1 MCWSC
6 GYLTEPDVERVQPA
20 HQSVRK
26 RETPRNRRR
35 RPDRRPATQPCPTT
49 ATVSP
54 SSINRSRV
62 TSGLGPPPLSASAAN
77 ASLPTNVLAP
87 CSAPTA
93 SSDKSR
99 HDLREINP
107 SEPVG
112 CTSRPLPSA
121 VSHHH
126 LHWVDHRGAPESS
139 PGQASIVIRRDERL
153 ALCENR
159 AADLLVA
166 RPTAHHHDHSALH
179 PGPSATSA
187 PAEGVDEPAPPGLR
201 SDPGA
206 VSEPAV
212 DRRQV
217 LVAVPPGLHAV
228 SGARRALAGA
238 AAMAARGARVSR
250 RSHVSERGIPLL
262 EDPGGGV
269 LTQAD
274 RRARHRRELLR
285 RRHRRRAHLPHS
297 PTVAMAL
304 RRRRPGRL
312 RRLIGRKTRF
322 HPTRTLQCAAARAG
336 VLPADPD
343 SAARARGCVNS
354 ALWRSM
360 TTTSSASAAAWNS
373 HAWRSAMAM
382 NLSAR
387 FSSTATAP
395 RSTRTATA
403 SKTATTPATPNSRS
417 PAGRSTT

>member
-26 RETPRNRRR
+26 REHLGIGEGDRIAAQRRSRARLPRRCRPRPPTGPESIPDWDRLRCRPPRRTRPCPPTSWRRAAPTPRRR
-35 RPDRRPATQPCPTT
+35 TNTT
-49 ATVSP
+49 W
-54 SSINRSRV
+54 
-62 TSGLGPPPLSASAAN
+62 SAR
-77 ASLPTNVLAP
+77 
-87 CSAPTA
+87 
-93 SSDKSR
+93 D
-99 HDLREINP
+99 H
-107 SEPVG
+107 PVG
-112 CTSRPLPSA
+112 TRRGTSRPLPSA
-121 VSHHH
+121 ASHHH
-126 LHWVDHRGAPESS
+126 LQWVDDRGAPDSS
-139 PGQASIVIRRDERL
+139 QGHASIVIRRDERL
-153 ALCENR
+153 ALCEIR

-166 RPTAHHHDHSALH
+166 RPAAHHHDHSALH

-187 PAEGVDEPAPPGLR
+187 PAEGVDQPAPPGLR
-201 SDPGA
+201 PDPCA

-217 LVAVPPGLHAV
+217 LVAVPPGLYAV

-250 RSHVSERGIPLL
+250 RSNVSERGIPLL

-322 HPTRTLQCAAARAG
+322 HPTRTLQCAAARAR
-336 VLPADPD
+336 VLPADPY

-360 TTTSSASAAAWNS
+360 TTTSNASAAAWNS
-373 HAWRSAMAM
+373 HAWRSATAM

-387 FSSTATAP
+387 FWSTATAP
-395 RSTRTATA
+395 RFTRTATA
-403 SKTATTPATPNSRS
+403 SWAATTPATPNSRS